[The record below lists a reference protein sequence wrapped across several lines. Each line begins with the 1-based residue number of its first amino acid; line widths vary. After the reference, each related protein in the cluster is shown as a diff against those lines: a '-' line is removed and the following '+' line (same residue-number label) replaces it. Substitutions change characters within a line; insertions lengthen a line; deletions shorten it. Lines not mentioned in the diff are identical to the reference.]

1 MLRKRTFLYVGIFLS
16 YMQSYFILKL
26 PQEHVFS
33 QSIKCLLLIS
43 GTHTCITWSGIPIC
57 TYIFPPNPQNDAFW
71 YWQLNLMVLVI
82 IAPSQHGRFDSF
94 QQCCNDR
101 MYANKYLI
109 YFYLS
114 IVLEWI
120 RTCTNTLNIQQ
131 KTNLNWWVMSA
142 IVIQNKFWYWQ
153 PIVTSTTWYIPVTMG
168 FFNQWPEVKI
178 KYIAV

>member
-1 MLRKRTFLYVGIFLS
+1 MNISLFIDVSTFSAIFYYISCMVESSWVMYRYTWVPGMRRLGMKIIKMCYSYMLRKRTFLYVGIFLS
-16 YMQSYFILKL
+16 YMQSYFIFFIILKL

-57 TYIFPPNPQNDAFW
+57 TYIFPPNPQNDAFC
-71 YWQLNLMVLVI
+71 YWQSNLLVLVI

-109 YFYLS
+109 
-114 IVLEWI
+114 
-120 RTCTNTLNIQQ
+120 
-131 KTNLNWWVMSA
+131 
-142 IVIQNKFWYWQ
+142 
-153 PIVTSTTWYIPVTMG
+153 
-168 FFNQWPEVKI
+168 
-178 KYIAV
+178 